1 MPHSTADMNINTLP
15 SRLALP
21 HSASAPEKTISTPT
35 IDSAMPAQRM
45 AEACSRN
52 HTTATS
58 AVIAGMQLWTS
69 APCEA
74 DVYMS
79 E

>member
-1 MPHSTADMNINTLP
+1 MNISTLP

-21 HSASAPEKTISTPT
+21 DSASAPPENTISTPT
-35 IDSAMPAQRM
+35 IDRPMPAQRM

-74 DVYMS
+74 DVYTS